1 MGVDSNTALLYW
13 INVWDCVHRWCIDDA
28 CVFYNYILIVV
39 YIFILCVCA
48 CRERDD
54 RDAIGQLITTS
65 PGSPA
70 VIDSRSIINP
80 HQPSSTICFFPVMF
94 NRPELR
100 KHGMQG
106 LRELQQKQR
115 RSRISGAAK
124 TRPFRTRCSRCG
136 LQMIGKM
143 MGKWWENDGTM
154 IGIWKW

>member
-1 MGVDSNTALLYW
+1 MRV
-13 INVWDCVHRWCIDDA
+13 CV
-28 CVFYNYILIVV
+28 
-39 YIFILCVCA
+39 CVCA

-70 VIDSRSIINP
+70 VIDSRCIINHP
-80 HQPSSTICFFPVMF
+80 RSQSW
-94 NRPELR
+94 PELR

-124 TRPFRTRCSRCG
+124 TRPFRTRCG
-136 LQMIGKM
+136 LQKG
-143 MGKWWENDGTM
+143 
-154 IGIWKW
+154 